1 MISYIVCLCLPD
13 LFHLAWC
20 PPRPFMLLQ
29 MAKFHLFFYD
39 WVIFSSYIYHIFFI
53 HSYVHGPL
61 DCFYILCIIIVLLW
75 MLECMYLLEL
85 TFEWVFFFL
94 DKYPGV
100 ELLGHIVVL
109 GHMASLT
116 QWTWVWANSGR
127 QWRMGKPG
135 LLQFMGSQRVRQE
148 LVTEQWQQ

>member
-1 MISYIVCLCLPD
+1 MSLSTWLIS
-13 LFHLAWC
+13 
-20 PPRPFMLLQ
+20 
-29 MAKFHLFFYD
+29 
-39 WVIFSSYIYHIFFI
+39 FSMMPSTSI
-53 HSYVHGPL
+53 HVVANGKISS
-61 DCFYILCIIIVLLW
+61 FLLW
-75 MLECMYLLEL
+75 LSNILFLYIPHFLYSFIWPWTIRLLLYLVYYNSAAMNAGVHVS
-85 TFEWVFFFL
+85 FGINFWVGFFFL